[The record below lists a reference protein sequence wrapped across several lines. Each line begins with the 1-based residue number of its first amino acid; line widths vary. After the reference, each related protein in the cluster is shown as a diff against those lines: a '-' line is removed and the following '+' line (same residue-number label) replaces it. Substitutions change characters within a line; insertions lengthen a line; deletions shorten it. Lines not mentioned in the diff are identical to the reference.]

1 MPENSYISLSK
12 LRLEIAEE
20 RLSTA
25 RFLLGSNDYKS
36 VANRS
41 YYAVFSAMRA
51 VLALDKFDSKKHS
64 GVIFEFRKRYIKT
77 GILDSELS
85 YIIDSLVEV
94 RQGSDYNDFYV
105 ISKDEV
111 VSQIEKAQF
120 FIDAVKEY
128 LSSQYQ

>member
-64 GVIFEFRKRYIKT
+64 GVITEFRKRYIKT

>member
-64 GVIFEFRKRYIKT
+64 GVISEFRKRYIKT